1 MQMIRNQHKY
11 IKRVLLVSKNTSL
24 LHERPDLYLTYF
36 DNLAALTSINHL
48 EDLDLIII
56 DYQII
61 DNQQQLFYLVKQLT
75 LLHTAVIYIL
85 LPIKD
90 DDYKFFIHKLIDNKF
105 YNIID
110 YNDFEIDDIFR
121 DKTLEEVEYLKIC
134 TLPCT
139 GKMITDLFIKLRNYT
154 RWNHYKSYYQNK
166 NIMHVALAFLIIIVL
181 TLIILLICYYCII
194 QTDFVKS
201 VIMGRQQ

>member
-1 MQMIRNQHKY
+1 M
-11 IKRVLLVSKNTSL
+11 
-24 LHERPDLYLTYF
+24 
-36 DNLAALTSINHL
+36 AALISINHL

-61 DNQQQLFYLVKQLT
+61 DNQQQLFYLVKQVT
-75 LLHTAVIYIL
+75 LLHTAVIYN
-85 LPIKD
+85 D
-90 DDYKFFIHKLIDNKF
+90 HYKFFIHKLIDNKF
-105 YNIID
+105 YNFID

-139 GKMITDLFIKLRNYT
+139 GKMITDLFIKLRNYM

-166 NIMHVALAFLIIIVL
+166 NIMYVALAFLIIIVL

>member
-134 TLPCT
+134 T
-139 GKMITDLFIKLRNYT
+139 
-154 RWNHYKSYYQNK
+154 
-166 NIMHVALAFLIIIVL
+166 
-181 TLIILLICYYCII
+181 
-194 QTDFVKS
+194 
-201 VIMGRQQ
+201 